1 MCKYMSRSLAVGI
14 LKIRDAQSPCEYACS
29 FSNKRSRKHH
39 RKSRRDRAAVLTMAE
54 FSLQILLL
62 SWLSALMGPWQ
73 SLVSYL
79 KRVVQQRI
87 DRIMFPLKERD
98 LIYQAYGQV

>member
-1 MCKYMSRSLAVGI
+1 
-14 LKIRDAQSPCEYACS
+14 
-29 FSNKRSRKHH
+29 
-39 RKSRRDRAAVLTMAE
+39 MAE